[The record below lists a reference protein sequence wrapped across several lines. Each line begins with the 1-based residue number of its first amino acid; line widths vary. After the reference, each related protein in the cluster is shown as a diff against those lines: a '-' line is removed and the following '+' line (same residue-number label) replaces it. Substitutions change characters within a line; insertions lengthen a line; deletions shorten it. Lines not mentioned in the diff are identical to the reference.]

1 MGCIYK
7 IICTVNG
14 KAYVGQTRRNIE
26 RRIFQEHLAGRSPG
40 CVLLT
45 NAIKKYGAANFT
57 YEILHDALLP
67 ELLDVFEIEAVKL
80 HNTLTPNGYNLQHGG
95 GGGMW
100 SDDSR
105 QKMRGKNNPHYG
117 KPAWNKGIPHSLET
131 RRKISEAR
139 KHQVIT
145 AETRRKMSESQMGR
159 PGTMTGRKH
168 SAETRQKMS
177 EAAKGDKNH
186 RFGKCNSTE
195 HRQKIS
201 EANKG
206 RKHSVETRREMSEA
220 KKGKTPHPNSLKN
233 LHTAEAQRKRSEASK
248 GERNHR
254 FSPVHNPTKDFY
266 FSLPSDLSL
275 TEKRKRV
282 REFSNR
288 DPKTVWRWI
297 NQWESEKLAQ
307 LSP

>member
-1 MGCIYK
+1 M
-7 IICTVNG
+7 NG

-139 KHQVIT
+139 KRQVIT
-145 AETRRKMSESQMGR
+145 AETRRKMSEAQMGR
-159 PGTMTGRKH
+159 PGTMIGKKH

-177 EAAKGDKNH
+177 EAAKGDK
-186 RFGKCNSTE
+186 K
-195 HRQKIS
+195 
-201 EANKG
+201 
-206 RKHSVETRREMSEA
+206 
-220 KKGKTPHPNSLKN
+220 P
-233 LHTAEAQRKRSEASK
+233 
-248 GERNHR
+248 
-254 FSPVHNPTKDFY
+254 
-266 FSLPSDLSL
+266 
-275 TEKRKRV
+275 
-282 REFSNR
+282 
-288 DPKTVWRWI
+288 
-297 NQWESEKLAQ
+297 
-307 LSP
+307 